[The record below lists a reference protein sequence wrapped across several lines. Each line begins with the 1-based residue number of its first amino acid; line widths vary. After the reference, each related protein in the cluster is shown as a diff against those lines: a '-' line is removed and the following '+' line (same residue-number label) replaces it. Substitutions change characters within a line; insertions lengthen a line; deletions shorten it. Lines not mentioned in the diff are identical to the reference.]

1 MEKKNQRYLSTRL
14 VPTNITTVLQSH
26 VKKLSKTQLW
36 VKIFYSNKNPP
47 GDIDVVDLAILL
59 TKGHKS

>member
-1 MEKKNQRYLSTRL
+1 M
-14 VPTNITTVLQSH
+14 PTNITNVLQSH

-47 GDIDVVDLAILL
+47 GDIDVTDFAILL